1 MKFLKFIFVFVVISS
16 MIFSVEYSK
25 TVNLPNADGQTPLS
39 IAVEEKNIEKIKS
52 LINKK
57 MDPNSK
63 LNEFGETLLMWACRN
78 SQKELVEFLL
88 SKGANLDIKDSDGE
102 TVLAY
107 SESKPEIL
115 KLLVAGGLNPNS
127 KDSDGTPILIKY
139 INIGDTDL
147 VRLLL
152 EKGANIKYNPEEGYY
167 NPVEIA
173 IYSGNKD
180 IIKMLIEAGVDIN
193 QEIYFETEY
202 DGYSKPFIQWAVDE
216 KYNDIVK
223 LLLEKGATFEN
234 DEFSIVYGL
243 LKNKD
248 FDNFKLMIEK
258 GLKLNESRE
267 ETEKL
272 PVLNWAI
279 KNNYDD
285 IALLAIDKGADF
297 NFGVVGLKPINIMLE
312 NKKME
317 LIKAVVEKG
326 FDINE
331 YLNKENN
338 LTLLSWAVI
347 NKNIDL
353 ANFLVEKKVDVN
365 RLMTSGMTA
374 LMLASQ
380 NNDAEMVKILL
391 KGGADVKIK
400 NSSGKTA
407 RDLATSDTV
416 KELLNPNK
424 KIILASVIGVLV
436 FVILLVV
443 LLRGKKNSKYKLLNA
458 IKAAKYDKAISL
470 INKGSNLELKDENG
484 LTPLFYSIKEN
495 HVELVKALIN
505 KGVNINSLD
514 TNGNTPLNFAIE
526 NGKEAIANHL
536 IDFGAEA
543 NIKNNVGHDTIA
555 LSILNNYNELTEK
568 LIKKGVSIYNRYL
581 NGKTLLHLACEN
593 DNMNAVKYLLNKKFD
608 VNVNDN
614 LGKTPLN
621 YTINDEIKTMLN
633 SSENN

>member
-1 MKFLKFIFVFVVISS
+1 MKFLKFILSFVIVSS

-39 IAVEEKNIEKIKS
+39 IAIEEKNIDKIKN

-63 LNEFGETLLMWACRN
+63 INEFGETLLMWACRN

-107 SESKPEIL
+107 SESKPEIM

-127 KDSDGTPILIKY
+127 KDSDGTPILINY
-139 INIGDTDL
+139 IRESDTDL

-152 EKGANIKYNPEEGYY
+152 EKGANIKYNPEKGYY
-167 NPVEIA
+167 NPVESA

-193 QEIYFETEY
+193 QEINIETEY
-202 DGYSKPFIQWAVDE
+202 DAYSEPFIQWAVDE

-223 LLLEKGATFEN
+223 LLLEKGAIFEN
-234 DEFSIVYGL
+234 DEFSIVSGL

-258 GLKLNESRE
+258 GLKLNEVRE
-267 ETEKL
+267 ETDKL

-285 IALLAIDKGADF
+285 IALLAINKGADF

-353 ANFLVEKKVDVN
+353 ANFLVEKKVDAN
-365 RLMTSGMTA
+365 RLMASGMTA
-374 LMLASQ
+374 LMLAAQ
-380 NNDAEMVKILL
+380 NNDIEMIKILL
-391 KGGADVKIK
+391 KGGADIKLK

-407 RDLATSDTV
+407 IDLTTSESI

-424 KIILASVIGVLV
+424 KIILASIIGALV
-436 FVILLVV
+436 FVGLLIA
-443 LLRGKKNSKYKLLNA
+443 LLKGKKNSKYKLLNA
-458 IKAAKYDKAISL
+458 IKTAKYDKAISL

-484 LTPLFYSIKEN
+484 LSPLFYSIKEN
-495 HVELVKALIN
+495 HVELVKALVN

-514 TNGNTPLNFAIE
+514 AEGNTPLNFAIE
-526 NGKEAIANHL
+526 TGKEAIANHL

-543 NIKNNVGHDTIA
+543 NVKNNIGHDTIA
-555 LSILNNYNELTEK
+555 LSILNNYNELSEK

-621 YTINDEIKTMLN
+621 YTINDEIKAMLN